1 MLNVS
6 PAVYTPS
13 TGRLNSDDTLYL
25 TQADEI
31 SSASMSGIVAAAE
44 GPHLGTT
51 LEVTNAVQDE
61 GDGVDDDEEMPSID
75 MGSDS
80 D

>member
-1 MLNVS
+1 MFNVS
-6 PAVYTPS
+6 PAAQVPS
-13 TGRLNSDDTLYL
+13 TGRLNSNDTLYL

-31 SSASMSGIVAAAE
+31 SSASMSGIVTPAE
-44 GPHLGTT
+44 GSHLGTI
-51 LEVTNAVQDE
+51 LEVTNAVQD
-61 GDGVDDDEEMPSID
+61 GDDDEEMPSID